1 MYPLEL
7 ASNTAMKNH
16 QEILLHNLHNA
27 GSMLPLYYLWR
38 IIKDT
43 VISEKMESL
52 SQQFCSK
59 LPFFSIRFI
68 SISFSTLLGSFSH
81 SCMRTKGSRPFKLSL
96 CQGFGRARRSE
107 TEPCVSPRIV
117 SPNKRWPNT
126 RLKIAWI
133 HSAER
138 RGSLH
143 SYKDRTRLRDHSSI
157 ILTSELPENPRETF
171 RRIKALLPTKCVNTE
186 L

>member
-1 MYPLEL
+1 MTAGEYSGFGVSFLGFFWEVSAW
-7 ASNTAMKNH
+7 ASIKKSCH
-16 QEILLHNLHNA
+16 EVLVHNLHNT
-27 GSMLPLYYLWR
+27 GSMVPLYYLWR

-43 VISEKMESL
+43 VIFEITEKSAV
-52 SQQFCSK
+52 CSK

-126 RLKIAWI
+126 KLRIAWI
-133 HSAER
+133 HSAKR
-138 RGSLH
+138 QG
-143 SYKDRTRLRDHSSI
+143 
-157 ILTSELPENPRETF
+157 
-171 RRIKALLPTKCVNTE
+171 
-186 L
+186 